1 MKKMLEK
8 LYTRKSLAL
17 SCLILL
23 IISLFPLFCISRY
36 NHPTGDDIYYS
47 VDTHLIWEATHSI
60 PQVIYSALQ
69 GVLYDYQ
76 TWQGTYAAMFFMRL
90 QPTAFSEKLYF
101 ISPFL
106 VIGLLLW
113 GNGYLLRQVSR
124 YIIPFGRYEQIG
136 LWSVLMFLSLQ
147 WVISPAEA
155 FYWFN
160 GSMYYSGFYGLTML
174 LFGLVCKYVNTRDR
188 FVLVK
193 IFFLEFLIGGSNY
206 LTLLWAMLVLL
217 LAATY
222 LWFKRKPGRVSMTC
236 AAAFLIICFIGSAM
250 APGNMV
256 RQATAVK
263 MTVLK
268 TILFSLRQGTS
279 YLAAWLNGWW
289 LAGAMVLLIFIL
301 PAIRKMSFRFQYPF
315 LVIGFLYGMFC
326 TLSCP
331 TFYAQSNTGPARAV
345 NIIYYGFIL
354 TSYIAFFY
362 LAGWIYRKFQTVFS
376 MNDCGNRIQG
386 PVIHSTYGYL
396 LILAIVLQL
405 CIGFND
411 DTVKQASS
419 IRALADLVSGTAAA
433 YDREYYDRLKLFES
447 VGEGDVILPPYQY
460 RPQTIYAGDYGQ
472 DPTQG
477 SNQALAEWYGLRS
490 VFVDYSVSSE

>member
-60 PQVIYSALQ
+60 PQVIHSALQ

-124 YIIPFGRYEQIG
+124 YVIPFGRYEQIG

-147 WVISPAEA
+147 WVISPA
-155 FYWFN
+155 
-160 GSMYYSGFYGLTML
+160 
-174 LFGLVCKYVNTRDR
+174 
-188 FVLVK
+188 
-193 IFFLEFLIGGSNY
+193 
-206 LTLLWAMLVLL
+206 
-217 LAATY
+217 
-222 LWFKRKPGRVSMTC
+222 
-236 AAAFLIICFIGSAM
+236 
-250 APGNMV
+250 
-256 RQATAVK
+256 
-263 MTVLK
+263 
-268 TILFSLRQGTS
+268 
-279 YLAAWLNGWW
+279 
-289 LAGAMVLLIFIL
+289 
-301 PAIRKMSFRFQYPF
+301 
-315 LVIGFLYGMFC
+315 
-326 TLSCP
+326 
-331 TFYAQSNTGPARAV
+331 
-345 NIIYYGFIL
+345 
-354 TSYIAFFY
+354 
-362 LAGWIYRKFQTVFS
+362 
-376 MNDCGNRIQG
+376 
-386 PVIHSTYGYL
+386 
-396 LILAIVLQL
+396 
-405 CIGFND
+405 
-411 DTVKQASS
+411 
-419 IRALADLVSGTAAA
+419 AA
-433 YDREYYDRLKLFES
+433 YDREYNDRLKLFES
-447 VGEGDVILPPYQY
+447 VGEGDVILPPYQH

-472 DPTQG
+472 DPAQG